1 MVEAIQ
7 RISVIWF
14 FLSPSSNLV
23 CFISGVYSV
32 LVYFYLFPLSIL
44 VSNSTHVHGSKVPL
58 SHIHTHQMR
67 FKAIFI
73 LLLGLHTVHSF
84 TIKFWIISTVAVH
97 SSIRFAEFF
106 HWMYNLVRWICE
118 KAIQTRWNEFAF
130 GISTTNWNK
139 FRLFPREITIR

>member
-1 MVEAIQ
+1 MCSVFEISYCRFGSVE
-7 RISVIWF
+7 WF
-14 FLSPSSNLV
+14 RHSPKWWKQFKESLLFGFFSLPRPTCTYLV

-44 VSNSTHVHGSKVPL
+44 VLNSTHVHGSKVPL

-84 TIKFWIISTVAVH
+84 TIKFWIIFTVVVH

-118 KAIQTRWNEFAF
+118 KAI
-130 GISTTNWNK
+130 
-139 FRLFPREITIR
+139 